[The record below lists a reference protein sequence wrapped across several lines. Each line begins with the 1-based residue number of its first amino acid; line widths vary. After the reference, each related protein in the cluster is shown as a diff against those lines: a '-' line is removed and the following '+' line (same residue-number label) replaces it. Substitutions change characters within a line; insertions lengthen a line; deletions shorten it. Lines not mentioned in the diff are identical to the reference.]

1 MYLSESSSD
10 KRLPTDKRPY
20 QSVTERSVTKTL
32 KRLKRHPLLRIDN
45 INLMWPANLTIA
57 NLLPADAEA
66 PDWKTPEARETPEF
80 EKFLDE
86 RFPRE
91 KFLKFRR
98 MIDGPSLIQM
108 SVREQEKGVQVA
120 VAPRARLANYR
131 YIVEI
136 RRIWRAA
143 ARIGSVV
150 AAIAGKKRPQLRICE
165 FCQLLF
171 IAGRNN
177 QKVCDKKCGAALRQ
191 RRKRAKAKEYELHR
205 ELNISRKN
213 DEQRKRKKGA

>member
-1 MYLSESSSD
+1 VTI
-10 KRLPTDKRPY
+10 KRK
-20 QSVTERSVTKTL
+20 L
-32 KRLKRHPLLRIDN
+32 KRRPLQVEN
-45 INLMWPANLTIA
+45 IKLPMWSADMTIA

-66 PDWKTPEARETPEF
+66 PDWKTPDAPETPEF

-91 KFLKFRR
+91 RFPKFRQ
-98 MIDGPSLIQM
+98 MVDGPSLTQM
-108 SVREQEKGVQVA
+108 SARKQGVQVA
-120 VAPRARLANYR
+120 IAQCARLANYR

-136 RRIWRAA
+136 RRMWRAA
-143 ARIGSVV
+143 ARISSVV
-150 AAIAGKKRPQLRICE
+150 AAMAGEKRPPLRICE

-177 QKVCDKKCGAALRQ
+177 QRTCDKKCGAALRQ

-205 ELNISRKN
+205 ELNIDKKN
-213 DEQRKRKKGA
+213 DEQRKVKKGASR